1 MKITEIR
8 LLSDEDLRVFAA
20 VKKRLGIQTAKA
32 SRKYQAEA
40 QWARKEIKRRK
51 RAARVVV

>member
-8 LLSDEDLRVFAA
+8 LLSDEDLRVFASIT
-20 VKKRLGIQTAKA
+20 KRMSVQTAKA

-51 RAARVVV
+51 RAARVVE